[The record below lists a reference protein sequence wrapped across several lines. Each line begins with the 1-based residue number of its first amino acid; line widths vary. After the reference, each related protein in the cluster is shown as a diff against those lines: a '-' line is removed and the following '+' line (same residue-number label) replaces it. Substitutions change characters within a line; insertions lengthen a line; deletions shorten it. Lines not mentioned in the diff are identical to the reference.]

1 MLVTRVLSSVNAW
14 MLHNNLQL
22 NDNKTKILVFHAKHR
37 PALSLYCLQVAS
49 ANLKP
54 TDHARNIEVIV
65 YSSLSFDKQI
75 EQICK
80 FAFHSIRS
88 ISRIRKFLSMETAKT
103 LVHAFVT
110 SKLDNCN
117 ALLYGPPKYK
127 IQRLQYVLNSLA
139 RLVTLSRKL
148 DHISPVLAELHILVA
163 SRVACRI

>member
-14 MLHNNLQL
+14 MRHNSLQL
-22 NDNKTKILVFHAKHR
+22 NNNKTKILVFHAKHR
-37 PALSLYCLQVAS
+37 PPISLYCLQVAS

-54 TDHARNIEVIV
+54 TDHARNIEVIF
-65 YSSLSFDKQI
+65 YSNLSFDKQI
-75 EQICK
+75 KQICK

-163 SRVACRI
+163 SRVARRI